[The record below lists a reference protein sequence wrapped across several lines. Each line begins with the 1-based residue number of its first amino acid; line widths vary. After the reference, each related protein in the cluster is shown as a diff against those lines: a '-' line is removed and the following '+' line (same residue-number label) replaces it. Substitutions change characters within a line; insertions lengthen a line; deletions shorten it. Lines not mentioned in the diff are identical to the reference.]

1 MGKIFLYA
9 VALIT
14 LCASCTKKECYRAYL
29 FKYPVSIYPAQDT
42 FNVGDTV
49 WVEINLED
57 MIIDELTEEEINISN
72 LELEFIMVNSR
83 YDIDYY
89 NNSVSNFDFKLID
102 GNLSLSETKGLI
114 SFDRNDSKKF
124 KLGMI
129 PKVSGGQVV
138 TINPRLNNN
147 DDDTVELGS
156 RCIEIIS
163 RDSYVEINN
172 NVENN
177 VEILEDLYII
187 ADADTL
193 SWITEGYE
201 IEEITSVYVF
211 YVRE

>member
-1 MGKIFLYA
+1 MKKIFTYV

-14 LCASCTKKECYRAYL
+14 LCTSCTKKECYKTYL
-29 FKYPVSIYPAQDT
+29 FKYPVSIYPDKDT
-42 FNVGDTV
+42 FNIGDTI
-49 WVEINLED
+49 WVEMNVDNIITDETTED
-57 MIIDELTEEEINISN
+57 EVNISN

-83 YDIDYY
+83 YDIEYY
-89 NNSVSNFDFKLID
+89 NNSASDFDFKLID
-102 GNLSLSETKGLI
+102 GNLNLSTTKGLI

-129 PKVSGGQVV
+129 PKVSGGQVI

-147 DDDTVELGS
+147 DDDTIELGS

-172 NVENN
+172 NIGNN
-177 VEILEDLYII
+177 VEILEDFYMIV
-187 ADADTL
+187 DADTL

-201 IEEITSVYVF
+201 VEEITSVYVF
-211 YVRE
+211 YVR